1 MMKKFMISMPL
12 LLPLFAFEMSAD
24 EKEVQVI
31 PLIND
36 VKGLEER
43 TIMRCPIEAY
53 YIGTTSS
60 IQTAVSSD
68 LGTVEIVVT
77 DLSTGESWSDIFDS
91 GLLPYHE
98 LQISGDSGDYE
109 ILYITESGDLYQGF
123 LVL

>member
-1 MMKKFMISMPL
+1 MMKKFMISMAL

-24 EKEVQVI
+24 EKEAKRI
-31 PLIND
+31 PLDQGVQSCI
-36 VKGLEER
+36 ER
-43 TIMRCPIEAY
+43 SSVSVPIEAY

-68 LGTVEIVVT
+68 LGAVEIVVT
-77 DLSTGESWSDIFDS
+77 NLSTGESWSDIFDS
-91 GLLPYHE
+91 GLLPYHG

-109 ILYITESGDLYQGF
+109 IVYITESGDLYQGF